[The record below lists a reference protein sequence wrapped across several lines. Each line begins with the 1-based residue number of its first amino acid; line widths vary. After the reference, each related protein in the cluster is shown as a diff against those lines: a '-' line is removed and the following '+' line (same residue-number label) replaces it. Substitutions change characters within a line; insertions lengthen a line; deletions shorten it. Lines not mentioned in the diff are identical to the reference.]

1 MTFWKNALTSGSGPA
16 YQRLA
21 DAIHDAVLDGSLSPG
36 SRLPPHRTLSH
47 ELGVSIGTITRA
59 YELAA
64 RRGDVDAT
72 VGKGSFV
79 KGSSV
84 DKSFGPTNLRINLPA
99 DIGQGVDLADAMAR
113 RAAAEFL
120 YYIPFGGSE
129 EHKAAGREY
138 LKLSGV
144 EDFEGSL
151 IVTAGGQ
158 HALTTAFLTATKPGD
173 LILCEPLTFG
183 GFLDL
188 ARTTDRRIAAIPTD
202 DSGIDAAAF
211 DEMCANLKPAAAFL
225 MPTAQNP
232 TGTTLSQE
240 RREAVAAA
248 AIKHGVTLIEDGV
261 YDPFNPSPL
270 TPLVTLAPDHT
281 YYIGSLSKVLVPG
294 LRVGYLVCPQTVGA
308 TANDL
313 QHILGMGPPLV
324 MANIATELAETG
336 ATKRLVSAQR
346 AEMTWRNTRADDMLN
361 TGGLRPA
368 SADLG
373 NRQVAAPHYW
383 LPLPDHW
390 SPETFVAAA
399 EARQVLVSP
408 SSHFAVE
415 TATRHVRLA
424 LGAAPS
430 RPQFDECLTILADLM
445 RQEPARVNRS
455 V

>member
-1 MTFWKNALTSGSGPA
+1 MDRST
-16 YQRLA
+16 
-21 DAIHDAVLDGSLSPG
+21 
-36 SRLPPHRTLSH
+36 
-47 ELGVSIGTITRA
+47 
-59 YELAA
+59 
-64 RRGDVDAT
+64 
-72 VGKGSFV
+72 
-79 KGSSV
+79 
-84 DKSFGPTNLRINLPA
+84 GPTNLRINLPA

-120 YYIPFGGSE
+120 AYIPFGGSE
-129 EHKAAGREY
+129 EHKAAGLEY

-144 EDFEGSL
+144 KNIEGTL
-151 IVTAGGQ
+151 ILTAGGQ

-173 LILCEPLTFG
+173 LVLSEPLTFG

-188 ARTTDRRIAAIPTD
+188 ARTTDRRVAAIPTD
-202 DSGIDAAAF
+202 EEGIDVAAF
-211 DEMCANLKPAAAFL
+211 EKMCESLNPAAAFL

-232 TGTTLSQE
+232 TGTTLSQA

-248 AIKHGVTLIEDGV
+248 AIKHDMTLIEDGV

-281 YYIGSLSKVLVPG
+281 YYIGSLSKTLVPG
-294 LRVGYLVCPQTVGA
+294 LRVGYLVCPQTMGA

-336 ATKRLVSAQR
+336 AMKRLVTAQR
-346 AEMTWRNTRADDMLN
+346 AEMAWRNTRADEMLN
-361 TGGLRPA
+361 TNGRKPA
-368 SADLG
+368 SADLA

-390 SPETFVAAA
+390 SPDPFVTAA
-399 EARQVLVSP
+399 EARQVLISP
-408 SSHFAVE
+408 SAHFAVE
-415 TATRHVRLA
+415 TATPHIRLA
-424 LGAAPS
+424 LGAAPN
-430 RPQFDECLTILADLM
+430 RAVFENCLEVLADLLD
-445 RQEPARVNRS
+445 QEPARVSRS